1 MARSSRTS
9 STASM
14 TASPASALSS
24 VALAEAPPKR
34 RRTSRAARAAAAPV
48 PLGSLTQSGAREG
61 VHCRGCG
68 SDRVTSLAMTLTDG
82 TPVQFQSCHRCEER
96 AWLDMD
102 GKQLPVDRVL
112 DKTRKLR

>member
-1 MARSSRTS
+1 MADEMTGDPVG
-9 STASM
+9 ASV
-14 TASPASALSS
+14 AS
-24 VALAEAPPKR
+24 VALADAPPKR

-48 PLGSLTQSGAREG
+48 PLGSLTQSGARDG

-68 SDRVTSLAMTLTDG
+68 SERVTSLAMTLTDG
-82 TPVQFQSCHRCEER
+82 TPVQFRSCHRCEQR

-102 GKQLPVDRVL
+102 GKQLAVDRVL

>member
-1 MARSSRTS
+1 MSRSAR
-9 STASM
+9 
-14 TASPASALSS
+14 TASPAPTAATQTTSA
-24 VALAEAPPKR
+24 VAFAEAPPKR
-34 RRTSRAARAAAAPV
+34 RRTSRAARAAAIPV

-68 SDRVTSLAMTLTDG
+68 SERVTSLAMTLTDG

-96 AWLDMD
+96 TWLDME